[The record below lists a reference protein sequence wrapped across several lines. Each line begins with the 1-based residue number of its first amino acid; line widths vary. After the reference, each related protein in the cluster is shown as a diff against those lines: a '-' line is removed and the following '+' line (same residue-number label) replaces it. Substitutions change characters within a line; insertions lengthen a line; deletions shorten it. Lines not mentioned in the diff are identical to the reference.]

1 MQNES
6 ILFIPCTEGTAG
18 GSLQGTIQASFA
30 NLSEMFGEPAFEG
43 KGDKITTEFCI
54 DFEYYDGIDDE
65 VQYGSFSLYDWHY
78 ARNFNDDY
86 EVITWNVGGKGYLSS
101 IAADLAMK
109 IFNDTDTRYGY
120 DDAVL
125 CHANWHEC
133 DSIAA

>member
-1 MQNES
+1 MLNGGLAVTGFVDGQIEDGVQTMVS
-6 ILFIPCTEGTAG
+6 EG
-18 GSLQGTIQASFA
+18 
-30 NLSEMFGEPAFEG
+30 
-43 KGDKITTEFCI
+43 
-54 DFEYYDGIDDE
+54 YDGIDDE

-125 CHANWHEC
+125 CHANWHDC